1 MRKEHSRRMEQQVQR
16 PGEETDQAGSE
27 ESKEASAAEL
37 GEGWVQGGGEIMGM
51 GGEWK
56 FQLFSDYFYF
66 FKSILFHRVTNHHCL
81 SGIVLILI
89 MKVLHPEKSLSH
101 KQT

>member
-37 GEGWVQGGGEIMGM
+37 GEGWVHGGGEIMGM
-51 GGEWK
+51 GGECRAW
-56 FQLFSDYFYF
+56 QG
-66 FKSILFHRVTNHHCL
+66 HCEDL
-81 SGIVLILI
+81 DFC
-89 MKVLHPEKSLSH
+89 PEMGEPV
-101 KQT
+101 QVCV